1 MESILYSTSD
11 ATLDPSPSRLEQH
24 GATSEYR
31 GGLHVIRLD
40 GVTPGVQCLCDEA
53 CPVAARCQWHTW
65 SCKAGNVRVRTSL
78 LVAVLSALAARCTS
92 LSKPLPGCR
101 APACELCLPHH
112 GSGSSENGLLRGT
125 YSCTLCVGPLMCASS
140 GSLYSARASGCL
152 FLVVCLPLHSVELSL
167 HSVDG
172 CRALARE
179 A

>member
-1 MESILYSTSD
+1 MYDPHSAAAQRTGSAVPDVWPARCRTAQDRQDPLVCVPSAAGPCSFD
-11 ATLDPSPSRLEQH
+11 KTLDSP
-24 GATSEYR
+24 
-31 GGLHVIRLD
+31 V
-40 GVTPGVQCLCDEA
+40 PGQ
-53 CPVAARCQWHTW
+53 Q
-65 SCKAGNVRVRTSL
+65 
-78 LVAVLSALAARCTS
+78 AARCTS